1 MSPSQPLPS
10 CAQVAQA
17 AAKSLPQSLDSAPNL
32 RNPGSARLSPFPAVP
47 QVAQA
52 AAKAPAAAEGL
63 GQYLLLLPV
72 IQALAEFERLLGSAA
87 NATCAAGL
95 RTFTAAL
102 LAPHSARLAAELNA
116 SAGLRPARAA
126 INSQSDFLGR
136 LSKVPTHK
144 PIPCAAG
151 PGLLPVR
158 AQGAWRRRVAAS

>member
-1 MSPSQPLPS
+1 MARPGCAWQRLPTCLTVRQGPKTPNAPLC

-17 AAKSLPQSLDSAPNL
+17 AA
-32 RNPGSARLSPFPAVP
+32 R
-47 QVAQA
+47 
-52 AAKAPAAAEGL
+52 APAAAEGV

-95 RTFTAAL
+95 RKFTAEL
-102 LAPHSARLAAELNA
+102 LAPHSARLVAELNA

-136 LSKVPTHK
+136 LSKVPNPRPK
-144 PIPCAAG
+144 PCAAG

-158 AQGAWRRRVAAS
+158 AQGAWHTCMAAGLCDTGLGCRR